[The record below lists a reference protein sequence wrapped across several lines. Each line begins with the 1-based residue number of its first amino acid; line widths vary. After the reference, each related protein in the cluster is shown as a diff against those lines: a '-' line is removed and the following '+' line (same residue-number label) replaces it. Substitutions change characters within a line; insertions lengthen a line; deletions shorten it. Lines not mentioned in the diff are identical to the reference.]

1 MEVLMTMTTVE
12 SRTGFFSSR
21 AANVLLATV
30 LAAAAGIG
38 GAALVTSG
46 ALKGVL
52 GTPAAVTAPA
62 MEIPHPAPPSHPVLP
77 RMQLQAQYAGP
88 LQDTVVQRLRDP
100 VDGTVCYVFLPIAVH
115 HTPANSE
122 TGYVDYGANSIGSIS
137 CYQAAPVMRAP
148 VVRAPAPRAVPAP

>member
-1 MEVLMTMTTVE
+1 MTMTTVE
-12 SRTGFFSSR
+12 SRAGFFSSR
-21 AANVLLATV
+21 AMNVLLATV
-30 LAAAAGIG
+30 LAAAAGVG

-62 MEIPHPAPPSHPVLP
+62 MEVPPAPPPHPVLP

-100 VDGTVCYVFLPIAVH
+100 VDGTVCYVYLPIAVRH
-115 HTPANSE
+115 MPASRE
-122 TGYVDYGANSIGSIS
+122 TGYIDYGANNIGSIA
-137 CYQAAPVMRAP
+137 CYQPATVMRTTAP
-148 VVRAPAPRAVPAP
+148 PARPVRTAP